1 VSQHDTDKYD
11 YFELCHSLKLCHCL
25 AGAVFPD
32 SGIWHLVQCCF
43 LAVLAFYFLGFL
55 SFCFRLGLFCLW
67 LMVSFSLYSLGFFA
81 ACVEAGVVTLLLLG
95 FLGYFYAFVF
105 V

>member
-1 VSQHDTDKYD
+1 MSFSQIM
-11 YFELCHSLKLCHCL
+11 SLFGWCS
-25 AGAVFPD
+25 F
-32 SGIWHLVQCCF
+32 SGFC
-43 LAVLAFYFLGFL
+43 AVLAFYFLGFL
-55 SFCFRLGLFCLW
+55 SFCFCFGLFCLW

>member
-1 VSQHDTDKYD
+1 
-11 YFELCHSLKLCHCL
+11 
-25 AGAVFPD
+25 
-32 SGIWHLVQCCF
+32 
-43 LAVLAFYFLGFL
+43 
-55 SFCFRLGLFCLW
+55 
-67 LMVSFSLYSLGFFA
+67 MVSFSLYSLGFFA